1 MKKVIARILISPL
14 SLVVWIF
21 MKVIGLIEIAY
32 EENNLEPES
41 PKLKKMPLTSA
52 TQNPDVKK
60 YYTFK

>member
-41 PKLKKMPLTSA
+41 
-52 TQNPDVKK
+52 QN
-60 YYTFK
+60 